1 MFHMP
6 MSSPM
11 MTTMF
16 GLPAATATLH
26 RVAPIKSDRVHFV
39 MMFSPFARPAPARA
53 QTLPE
58 LSATLG
64 VHDSAAANGAS
75 TAYGARDTI
84 MRHLPQNSAGG
95 DPWGKGSDTRA
106 HSTGGFQTRPS
117 PSSGGPRS
125 ASGKG

>member
-1 MFHMP
+1 MKRVIVAGWLGAVSFAC
-6 MSSPM
+6 
-11 MTTMF
+11 
-16 GLPAATATLH
+16 LAT
-26 RVAPIKSDRVHFV
+26 
-39 MMFSPFARPAPARA
+39 ARA

-95 DPWGKGSDTRA
+95 DPWGKGNDA
-106 HSTGGFQTRPS
+106 HTHATGGFKTRGGS
-117 PSSGGPRS
+117 TSSTAPRTRS
-125 ASGKG
+125 ATGQGWAKGKSWARASDNHQNRPR

>member
-1 MFHMP
+1 MKRVIVAGWLGAVTFAC
-6 MSSPM
+6 
-11 MTTMF
+11 
-16 GLPAATATLH
+16 LATAG
-26 RVAPIKSDRVHFV
+26 
-39 MMFSPFARPAPARA
+39 A

-84 MRHLPQNSAGG
+84 MRHLPQKSAGG
-95 DPWGKGSDTRA
+95 DPWGKGNDIRG
-106 HSTGGFQTRPS
+106 HSTGGFKTRPS

-125 ASGKG
+125 ASGKGWSNGKSWARAGDVRQNRPH

>member
-1 MFHMP
+1 LP
-6 MSSPM
+6 SPARARRSGATPRRTAERPRRRPGAQAEPGDGRKTRWRMSVM
-11 MTTMF
+11 KRVIVAGWLGAVTF
-16 GLPAATATLH
+16 ACLATAG
-26 RVAPIKSDRVHFV
+26 
-39 MMFSPFARPAPARA
+39 A

-95 DPWGKGSDTRA
+95 DPWGKGSDT
-106 HSTGGFQTRPS
+106 
-117 PSSGGPRS
+117 
-125 ASGKG
+125 